1 MQFVQVVTLSSS
13 LVSKLMGSRVMTRAW
28 PKPQSTR
35 LSGSLGLTLSSTVA
49 LSQATASVGSLLRTL
64 KASSMAAL
72 TLSRAGDKSGLDG
85 REKEKDRFCSPR
97 KQAPTDQ
104 SADRLRKQSRL
115 YVIIGFSGFLV
126 KTVAAVIGGVVYVAS
141 VPTVLGAV
149 GFTGAGITASS
160 LAAKMMSSA
169 AIANGGGIA
178 AGSLVATLQ
187 SVGAAGLSLSTK
199 IILGS
204 LGSVLTFLSF

>member
-1 MQFVQVVTLSSS
+1 M
-13 LVSKLMGSRVMTRAW
+13 K
-28 PKPQSTR
+28 
-35 LSGSLGLTLSSTVA
+35 VA
-49 LSQATASVGSLLRTL
+49 LSQATASVGSLLGTL

-72 TLSRAGDKSGLDG
+72 TLSRAG
-85 REKEKDRFCSPR
+85 
-97 KQAPTDQ
+97 
-104 SADRLRKQSRL
+104 
-115 YVIIGFSGFLV
+115 V
-126 KTVAAVIGGVVYVAS
+126 KTVAAVIGGVVSVAS

-149 GFTGAGITASS
+149 GFTGAGIAASS